1 MTDVIRAGLVDFSL
15 TLDDATQ
22 VRLLRVSNADEL
34 FELTDVNRE
43 HLAPWMSWVDLVRD
57 AGDTLGYLRTC
68 EQDMLA
74 QRAFRAGI
82 FHEHRLAGAI
92 DLHDIDWVN
101 RNAKI
106 GYWLDKAHTGKGIMT
121 RAVRALVGYAFEAL
135 DLHRIEIRAATEN
148 HASRRIPERL
158 GFEMEAVLA
167 DGQFVSGRFHD
178 LALYA
183 TTQDEWEDGEGA

>member
-15 TLDDATQ
+15 RLDEATQ

-34 FELTDVNRE
+34 YELTEANRE
-43 HLAPWMSWVDLVRD
+43 HLAPWMSWVGLVRD
-57 AGDTLGYLRTC
+57 AGDTLGYLRSC

-82 FHEHRLAGAI
+82 FQHHRLIGAI

-106 GYWLDKAHTGKGIMT
+106 GYWLDKAHTGHGIMT
-121 RAVRALVGYAFEAL
+121 RAVRALVEYAFDAL
-135 DLHRIEIRAATEN
+135 DMHRIEIRAAAEN
-148 HASRRIPERL
+148 HPSRRIPERL
-158 GFEMEAVLA
+158 GFEMEAVLNDA
-167 DGQFVSGRFHD
+167 QFVGGRFHD

-183 TTQDEWEDGEGA
+183 TTQDDWEDGEGA